1 MRFLNKTGLIILSAS
16 LLALGGCTTSQE
28 DRAEAV
34 ANQGIQPLYADARN
48 SMSVGNFAQ
57 ATQILSLID
66 SKYPFGPHSHQ
77 VQLDLIYS
85 YYKGGKP
92 DQAVATID
100 RFVRLNPNH
109 ADVDYAYFM
118 RGVTNMEL
126 DDNLFQNLLGV
137 DRDDRDPSKSKEA
150 FEDFRRLIQK
160 YPNSKYAPDARE
172 RMLHIKTRLAKYEIA
187 VARFYMRRQAYVA
200 AANRGRYVIENFPDT
215 NQVQPALEVM
225 VSSYD
230 QLNLTELKENTMRTL
245 RLNYPDSEFLN

>member
-150 FEDFRRLIQK
+150 IEDFRRMIQK
-160 YPNSKYAPDARE
+160 
-172 RMLHIKTRLAKYEIA
+172 
-187 VARFYMRRQAYVA
+187 
-200 AANRGRYVIENFPDT
+200 
-215 NQVQPALEVM
+215 
-225 VSSYD
+225 
-230 QLNLTELKENTMRTL
+230 
-245 RLNYPDSEFLN
+245 